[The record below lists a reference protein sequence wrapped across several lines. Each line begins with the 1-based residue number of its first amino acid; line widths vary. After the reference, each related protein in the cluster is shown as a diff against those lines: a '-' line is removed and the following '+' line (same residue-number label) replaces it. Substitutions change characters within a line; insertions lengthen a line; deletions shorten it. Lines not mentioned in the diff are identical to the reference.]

1 MPKAT
6 NRTMKK
12 LLFVFLMTCT
22 LTAVYAQDKTEEEL
36 KEEMAPKKA
45 EIAKLQKE
53 VKSLQSQIDNLPG
66 WKFGAFGTVG
76 ANFSWFNSWYS
87 QGNPN
92 VSSATVG
99 ATVNAF
105 ANKKADNYFWRNAL
119 NLNLGWVKFDDR
131 DDPTDDDSFRNAT
144 DVFNITSLYG
154 YKLSE
159 KLAVSTLGEYRTTI
173 LDNFNDPGYLDVG
186 VGMTWTPVNNLTVVV
201 HPLNYNFVFSSE
213 DSVFESSLGAK
224 IVADY
229 TRQIGKIAFKS
240 NLSAFQSYK
249 SSDYSNFTWINSF
262 NYKLFNNIGVG
273 FEFGLRGNK
282 QENLDYQLAEFVD
295 NGSVGTEPNFD
306 NLDSQLQSYYLL
318 GLTYSF

>member
-1 MPKAT
+1 M
-6 NRTMKK
+6 
-12 LLFVFLMTCT
+12 LLAICSFSF
-22 LTAVYAQDKTEEEL
+22 AQAQEKTEEEL
-36 KEEMAPKKA
+36 KQEMAPKKA
-45 EIAKLQKE
+45 EIAKLQNE
-53 VKSLQSQIDNLPG
+53 VGALQAQIDNMPG

-76 ANFSWFNSWYS
+76 ANFSRFSSWYS
-87 QGNPN
+87 QGTPN
-92 VSSATVG
+92 VSSAN
-99 ATVNAF
+99 AAITVNAF
-105 ANKKADNYFWRNAL
+105 ANRKEEKYFWRNAL

-131 DDPTDDDSFRNAT
+131 DDENDDDSFRNAT

-173 LDNFNDPGYLDVG
+173 LDNFNDPGYLDLG
-186 VGMTWTPVNNLTVVV
+186 VGMTWTPITNLTVVV
-201 HPLNYNFVFSSE
+201 HPLNYNFVFSSGE
-213 DSVFESSLGAK
+213 TVYESSLGAK

-249 SSDYSNFTWINSF
+249 SSDYSNFTWINAF

-273 FEFGLRGNK
+273 FEVGLRGNK
-282 QENLDYQLAEFVD
+282 QENLANAIEEAAALTPP
-295 NGSVGTEPNFD
+295 GTVPTFD
-306 NLDSQLQSYYLL
+306 SIDSQLQSYYIL

>member
-1 MPKAT
+1 
-6 NRTMKK
+6 MKK
-12 LLFVFLMTCT
+12 LLFVFLMVCT
-22 LTAVYAQDKTEEEL
+22 LTSVHAQDKTEEEL

-66 WKFGAFGTVG
+66 WKFGAFGTIG
-76 ANFSWFNSWYS
+76 ANFSKFNSWYS
-87 QGNPN
+87 QGTPN
-92 VSSATVG
+92 VSSANIA
-99 ATVNAF
+99 ATMNAF
-105 ANKKADNYFWRNAL
+105 ANKKEEKYFWRNAL
-119 NLNLGWVKFDDR
+119 NLNLGWVKYDDR
-131 DDPTDDDSFRNAT
+131 DDPEDDDSFRNAT

-186 VGMTWTPVNNLTVVV
+186 VGMTWTPINNLTVVV
-201 HPLNYNFVFSSE
+201 HPLNYNFVFSTGE
-213 DSVFESSLGAK
+213 TVYDSSLGAK

-240 NLSAFQSYK
+240 NLSVFQSYK

-262 NYKLFNNIGVG
+262 NYKLFNQIGVG

-282 QENLDYQLAEFVD
+282 QENLEYQLEQFAD

-306 NLDSQLQSYYLL
+306 NLDSQLQTYYLL
-318 GLTYSF
+318 GLTYAF

>member
-1 MPKAT
+1 
-6 NRTMKK
+6 MKK

-186 VGMTWTPVNNLTVVV
+186 VGMTWTPINNLTVVV

>member
-1 MPKAT
+1 
-6 NRTMKK
+6 MKRI
-12 LLFVFLMTCT
+12 LFVFLMMCT
-22 LTAVYAQDKTEEEL
+22 LTSVYAQDKTEEEL

-53 VKSLQSQIDNLPG
+53 VKSIQSQIDNLPG

-105 ANKKADNYFWRNAL
+105 ANKKADKYFWRNAL

-201 HPLNYNFVFSSE
+201 HPLNYNFVFSTGE
-213 DSVFESSLGAK
+213 TVYESSLGAK

-240 NLSAFQSYK
+240 NLSAFQSYT

-282 QENLDYQLAEFVD
+282 QENLEYQLEQFAD

>member
-1 MPKAT
+1 M
-6 NRTMKK
+6 MKK
-12 LLFVFLMTCT
+12 CIFIVLAVFSFGFVQ
-22 LTAVYAQDKTEEEL
+22 AQEKTEEEL
-36 KEEMAPKKA
+36 KKEIAPKKA

-53 VKSLQSQIDNLPG
+53 VNALQSKIDNMPG

-76 ANFSWFNSWYS
+76 ANFSKFNSWYS
-87 QGNPN
+87 QGTPN
-92 VSSATVG
+92 VSSAN
-99 ATVNAF
+99 AAITVNAF
-105 ANKKADNYFWRNAL
+105 ANKKEEKYFWRNAL

-131 DDPTDDDSFRNAT
+131 DDADDDDGFRNAT

-173 LDNFNDPGYLDVG
+173 LDNFNDPGYLDLG

-201 HPLNYNFVFSSE
+201 HPLNYNIVFSSGE
-213 DSVFESSLGAK
+213 TVYESSLGAK

-262 NYKLFNNIGVG
+262 NYKLFNHIGVG
-273 FEFGLRGNK
+273 FELGLRGNK
-282 QENLDYQLAEFVD
+282 QENLENAIDDFVD
-295 NGSVGTEPNFD
+295 AGSVGTEPTFNTV
-306 NLDSQLQSYYLL
+306 DSQLQSYYIL

>member
-1 MPKAT
+1 M
-6 NRTMKK
+6 
-12 LLFVFLMTCT
+12 LL
-22 LTAVYAQDKTEEEL
+22 AVSSFGLVQAQEKTEKEL
-36 KEEMAPKKA
+36 KVEMAPKKA

-53 VKSLQSQIDNLPG
+53 VSALQAQIDNMPG

-76 ANFSWFNSWYS
+76 ANFSSFSSWYS
-87 QGNPN
+87 QGTPN
-92 VSSATVG
+92 VSSAN
-99 ATVNAF
+99 AAITVNAF
-105 ANKKADNYFWRNAL
+105 ANKKEEKYFWRNAL

-131 DDPTDDDSFRNAT
+131 DDPEDDDSFRNAT

-173 LDNFNDPGYLDVG
+173 LDNFNDPGYLDLG
-186 VGMTWTPVNNLTVVV
+186 LGMTWTPVKNLTVVV
-201 HPLNYNFVFSSE
+201 HPFNYNFVFSDGESIY
-213 DSVFESSLGAK
+213 ESSLGAK

-262 NYKLFNNIGVG
+262 SYKLFNNIGVG
-273 FEFGLRGNK
+273 FEVGLRGNK
-282 QENLDYQLAEFVD
+282 QENLENAIAVNEALLVPGATPTF
-295 NGSVGTEPNFD
+295 NSI
-306 NLDSQLQSYYLL
+306 DSQLQSYYIL

>member
-1 MPKAT
+1 
-6 NRTMKK
+6 MKK
-12 LLFVFLMTCT
+12 IIFMLLAICSFSFME
-22 LTAVYAQDKTEEEL
+22 AQEKTEEEL
-36 KEEMAPKKA
+36 KQEIAPKKA

-53 VKSLQSQIDNLPG
+53 VGTLQAQIDNMPG
-66 WKFGAFGTVG
+66 WKFGAFGTIG
-76 ANFSWFNSWYS
+76 ANFSRFSSWYS
-87 QGNPN
+87 QGTPN
-92 VSSATVG
+92 VSSANAAVTI
-99 ATVNAF
+99 NAF
-105 ANKKADNYFWRNAL
+105 ANRKEEKYFWRNAL

-131 DDPTDDDSFRNAT
+131 DDPNDDDSFRNAT

-173 LDNFNDPGYLDVG
+173 LDNFNDPGYLDLG
-186 VGMTWTPVNNLTVVV
+186 VGMTWTPITNLTVVV
-201 HPLNYNFVFSSE
+201 HPLNYNFVFSSGE
-213 DSVFESSLGAK
+213 TVYESSLGAK

-249 SSDYSNFTWINSF
+249 SSDYSNFTWINAF

-273 FEFGLRGNK
+273 FEVGLRGNK
-282 QENLDYQLAEFVD
+282 QENLANAIEEAAALTPP
-295 NGSVGTEPNFD
+295 GTVPTFD
-306 NLDSQLQSYYLL
+306 SIDSQLQSYYIL

>member
-1 MPKAT
+1 MRKIIF
-6 NRTMKK
+6 M
-12 LLFVFLMTCT
+12 LL
-22 LTAVYAQDKTEEEL
+22 AVSSFGLVQAQEKTEEEL
-36 KEEMAPKKA
+36 KVEMAPKKA

-53 VKSLQSQIDNLPG
+53 VSALQAQIDNMPG

-76 ANFSWFNSWYS
+76 ANFSRFSSWYS
-87 QGNPN
+87 QGTPN
-92 VSSATVG
+92 VSSAN
-99 ATVNAF
+99 AAITVNAF
-105 ANKKADNYFWRNAL
+105 ANKKEEKYFWRNAL

-131 DDPTDDDSFRNAT
+131 DDPEDDDSFRNAT

-173 LDNFNDPGYLDVG
+173 LDNFNDPGYLDLG
-186 VGMTWTPVNNLTVVV
+186 LGMTWTPVTNLTVVV
-201 HPLNYNFVFSSE
+201 HPINYNFVFSDGESIY
-213 DSVFESSLGAK
+213 ESSLGAK

-262 NYKLFNNIGVG
+262 SYKLFNNIGVG
-273 FEFGLRGNK
+273 FEVGLRGNK
-282 QENLDYQLAEFVD
+282 QENLENAIAENEALLVP
-295 NGSVGTEPNFD
+295 GATPTFD
-306 NLDSQLQSYYLL
+306 SIDSQLQSYYIL